1 MNNIWFTSDTHF
13 GHNNIIKYCL
23 RPFANAAEMDEAMV
37 ERWNAKVK
45 PGDRVY
51 HLGDF
56 AQGNIER
63 QIKTFNKLNGQKFL
77 IKGNHDDMKAC
88 HEMGWV
94 WIKEQF
100 GLKVGKDYIWLN
112 HYPMRSWNKSYH
124 GSWHLFGH
132 VHGQCKVY
140 GKSFEAS
147 VDAWGYAPVNFE
159 EVKFVMDRIPKQ
171 NPEFDCLFYQRPD
184 MFSGTKLLEDIRGEQ
199 RSI

>member
-1 MNNIWFTSDTHF
+1 MNDIWFTSDTHF

-23 RPFANAAEMDEAMV
+23 RPFADAAEMDEAMI

-63 QIKTFNKLNGQKFL
+63 QIKTFKKLNGQKFL

-88 HEMGWV
+88 REMGWV

-100 GLKVGKDYIWLN
+100 GLKVDKDYIWMN

-124 GSWHLFGH
+124 GASHIFGH
-132 VHGQCKVY
+132 THCQCKVY
-140 GKSFEAS
+140 GKSFEVS
-147 VDAWGYAPVNFE
+147 VDAWNYAPIHYDT
-159 EVKFVMDRIPKQ
+159 VKFIMDRIPKE
-171 NPEFDCLFYQRPD
+171 NPEFDCLFYKRPD
-184 MFSGTKLLEDIRGEQ
+184 MFNGLKLLEQVQDLPAI
-199 RSI
+199 S